1 MTAIAVASDRVV
13 GVARALL
20 VHASGAVMTK
30 PVLLVVDDDATSRD
44 LLGRELATRYGADYS
59 VLVESSAS
67 NALQHL
73 RDLADADV
81 AVAVIPADQWMPEM
95 TGAQF
100 LVAAREIHRGAG
112 RGLLINWG
120 EDRSAPQPI
129 MQACALGHADYYLAK
144 PVHSPDER
152 FHRSVTEFLDE
163 WWRRRGGGFEMVR
176 VVGDERSARSHE
188 IRDLLSR
195 NDIPYGFYASE
206 SSEGR
211 AALARVE
218 ASGERRPVVISFDG
232 HVLIDPTNREVAAA
246 HGATVRPGTETYDVT
261 IVGGGPSG
269 LAAAVYAG
277 SEGLRVALVEYEALG
292 GQAGTSSMIRNY
304 LGFPRGISGTEL
316 ASRAFEQARLFGA
329 DVIYGSAATSLRSA
343 SELRIV
349 GLSDGS
355 EVTSRTVVIASG
367 VSYRRLD
374 VPSLEALIGAGV
386 YYGAAVSEA
395 QALAGE
401 RVCVVGGGNS
411 AGQAALH
418 LAKHSEQVTI
428 LVRSGSLAESMSEYL
443 IAEMNHTPNVDVR
456 YDVEV
461 VGGGGDG
468 RLEYIE
474 LQNRCSGDVETVTA
488 AGVFVL
494 IGGKPFTDWLPD
506 DIARDR
512 WGYVLTGARCGTAT
526 CGTPSELEQGETTR
540 ENERPPL
547 HLETSLA
554 GVFAVGDVRQGSVK
568 RIASGVGEGSICVG
582 LVHEYLARAKR
593 TEESAPAVNTTT

>member
-1 MTAIAVASDRVV
+1 
-13 GVARALL
+13 
-20 VHASGAVMTK
+20 MTK
-30 PVLLVVDDDATSRD
+30 PVVLVVDDDATSRD
-44 LLGRELATRYGADYS
+44 LVGRELATRYGADYS

-67 NALQHL
+67 SALERL
-73 RDLADADV
+73 RDLADADAEV
-81 AVAVIPADQWMPEM
+81 AIILADQWMPDM

-100 LVAAREIHRGAG
+100 LVAARAIHRGAR

-120 EDRSAPQPI
+120 DDRSAPEPI
-129 MQACALGHADYYLAK
+129 MQACALHHADYYLAK
-144 PVHSPDER
+144 PVHTPDER
-152 FHRSVTEFLDE
+152 FHRAVTEFLDE
-163 WWRRRGGGFEMVR
+163 WWRLRGGWFEMLR
-176 VVGDERSARSHE
+176 VVGDEGAARSHE

-206 SSEGR
+206 SEDGR
-211 AALARVE
+211 AALAGVG
-218 ASGERRPVVISFDG
+218 ASEERGPVIIMRDG
-232 HVLIDPTNREVAAA
+232 QVLINPTNSEIAAA
-246 HGATVRPGTETYDVT
+246 HGATVHPGTDLYDVT

-269 LAAAVYAG
+269 LAAAVYAA
-277 SEGLRVALVEYEALG
+277 SEGLRVALVEHEALG

-304 LGFPRGISGTEL
+304 LGFPRGISGAEL
-316 ASRAFEQARLFGA
+316 ASRAFEQARLFGT

-343 SELRIV
+343 NGLRIV
-349 GLSDGS
+349 GLSDAS
-355 EVTSRTVVIASG
+355 EVSSRAVVIATG

-374 VPSLEALIGAGV
+374 VPALEAWMGAGV

-395 QALAGE
+395 QALVGE
-401 RVCVVGGGNS
+401 SVYVVGGGNS

-418 LAKHSEQVTI
+418 LANHAEQVTI

-456 YDVEV
+456 YEVEL

-468 RLEYIE
+468 RLEHID
-474 LQNRCSGDVETVTA
+474 LRDRRSGDVETVA
-488 AGVFVL
+488 AAAVFVL
-494 IGGKPFTDWLPD
+494 IGASPFTDWLPD

-512 WGYVLTGARCGTAT
+512 WGYVLTGARCGTS
-526 CGTPSELEQGETTR
+526 CGAPSDLEQGEATR
-540 ENERPPL
+540 EDVRQPL

-582 LVHEYLARAKR
+582 LVHEYLTRPQRA
-593 TEESAPAVNTTT
+593 EDSAHAVKATT